1 MTRPLATLDVECYI
15 NYLLIKLL
23 NYDTRQAIAEFEM
36 INDDRRY
43 FNMDALRML
52 LAHYT
57 IVTFNGL
64 HYDMHIVNGAL
75 AGYDNANL
83 KYLSDQIIQGGLRYW
98 EVERQYRLY
107 TPEYVDHIDLIEV
120 APGQHS
126 LKTYGGKM
134 HSRKIQDLPIR
145 PDQVIQPEDVV
156 NMREYC
162 GNDCVTTCDL
172 YKQFKTQIEL
182 RATMSEL
189 YGLDLRSKSDAQ
201 IAEAVI
207 KSEADMYI
215 EKPVW
220 MPGTSFKYDVPDFI
234 VFHTPVLQEL
244 LATVRNVSFILGD
257 ASVMMPPELAAASIR
272 MGVSCYTLGIGGL
285 HSTESCVNHVD
296 DEETMISDH
305 DVAGFYPA
313 IFMRLG
319 LYPPQIGPKF
329 LEIFDAIIKRRLHAK
344 KTGDKTTADSLK
356 ITVNGTFGKTL
367 SSFGYLSAP
376 KLGIQT
382 TITGQLSLLML
393 IEAFELNGLSVI
405 SANTDGVVVK
415 TPRAMQWLRDSII
428 ADWERRTGFETEEA
442 RYHAV
447 YSRDVNNYIAVK
459 YAFDKTSN
467 QWTRNIDGVKL
478 KGEYASPVPVGGSWP
493 NPTGEIC
500 VIAVV
505 DYLTKGIPL
514 MTTIRACTDVRKFVY
529 VRNVKGGGEWIDEP
543 YIEKATRKG
552 DMTTQLLA
560 AGWMIKPDKTWT
572 NGTQL
577 YASVEMKEA
586 YKLAIV
592 SLRDHQDMAR
602 VYCGKVARWYYA
614 AGSNG
619 VIVYCTSKNKVPKS
633 EGSRPLMVLPDVI
646 PPDIDY
652 DWYEREAVSLLA
664 DMNMRYDVK

>member
-1 MTRPLATLDVECYI
+1 MNRPLSTLDVECYI
-15 NYLLIKLL
+15 NYLLIKLVA
-23 NYDTRQAIAEFEM
+23 YDTRQTIAEFEM
-36 INDDRRY
+36 FNDDRTY
-43 FNMDALRML
+43 LNLDALRAL

-98 EVERQYRLY
+98 EVERQFRLY

-145 PDQVIQPEDVV
+145 PEQVIQPEDVIG
-156 NMREYC
+156 MRTYC
-162 GNDCVTTCDL
+162 GNDCETTIDL
-172 YKQFKTQIEL
+172 YNQFKTQIEL
-182 RATMSEL
+182 RKTMSAM

-207 KSEADMYI
+207 KSEANMYI

-220 MPGTSFKYDVPDFI
+220 IAGMSFNYDVPDFI
-234 VFHTPVLQEL
+234 QFHTTILQEL

-257 ASVMMPPELAAASIR
+257 NAVMMPPELAAASIR
-272 MGVSCYTLGIGGL
+272 MGESCYTLGIGGL

-296 DEETMISDH
+296 SEEVMISDH

-319 LYPPQIGPKF
+319 LYPPQIGPRF

-415 TPRAMQWLRDSII
+415 TPRAMQWLRDAII
-428 ADWERRTGFETEEA
+428 KDWETRTGFETEEA
-442 RYHAV
+442 RYRAV

-459 YAFDKTSN
+459 T
-467 QWTRNIDGVKL
+467 DGSVKL
-478 KGEYASPVPVGGSWP
+478 KGEYAPPVPVGGSWP
-493 NPTGEIC
+493 NPTGEVC
-500 VIAVV
+500 VMAVV
-505 DYLTKGIPL
+505 DYLTKGVPL
-514 MTTIRACTDVRKFVY
+514 ATTIRACTDVRKFVY
-529 VRNVKGGGEWIDEP
+529 VRNVKGGGEWIDQP
-543 YIEKATRKG
+543 YLEKATRKG
-552 DMTTQLLA
+552 DMASQLLA

-572 NGTQL
+572 NGTAL

-592 SLRDHQDMAR
+592 ALRDHQELNR

-614 AGSNG
+614 VGSNG
-619 VIVYCTSKNKVPKS
+619 LIVYCTSKNKVPKS
-633 EGSRPLMVLPDVI
+633 EGSRPLMELPDVL

-652 DWYEREAVSLLA
+652 AWYEREAVSLLA
-664 DMNMRYDVK
+664 DMNVKY